1 MLERG
6 SEENPRRGGLP
17 VNFEDW
23 EDEEIGSLLTIL
35 INADVDLE
43 EYKRGQDIFD
53 ECLDEYYRRQ
63 EEREQ

>member
-1 MLERG
+1 M
-6 SEENPRRGGLP
+6 
-17 VNFEDW
+17 NFEDW